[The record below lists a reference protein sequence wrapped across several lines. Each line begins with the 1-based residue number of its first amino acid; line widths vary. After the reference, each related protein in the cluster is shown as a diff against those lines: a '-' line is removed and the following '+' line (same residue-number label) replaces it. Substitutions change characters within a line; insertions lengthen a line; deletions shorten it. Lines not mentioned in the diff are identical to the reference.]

1 MSKLGEWDNKLLI
14 ENFKMLQ
21 DKLSQKE
28 KLLDEAIEVIKFYG
42 DKDNWRKQSQTNYT
56 ICCINDMEGTA
67 FIKFG
72 GKRARS
78 FLEKMK
84 ELK

>member
-28 KLLDEAIEVIKFYG
+28 KLLDEAITVMEYYKETYPEELL
-42 DKDNWRKQSQTNYT
+42 DDDRLE
-56 ICCINDMEGTA
+56 ICSFPAINV
-67 FIKFG
+67 F

-78 FLEKMK
+78 FLEKVK
-84 ELK
+84 ELEG